1 MKIAVT
7 GGSGFIGGQIA
18 SELAKSHEVVSID
31 IAPPNKAE
39 GFSFHRADLSSY
51 ETTQRVLKNVDV
63 VYHVA
68 GAVLEQVRIDP
79 FGASGTNVEITRNV
93 VEASYRNGVKKILF
107 ASTFYV
113 YDGIDPNMTVNEAT
127 PLSTIGMELFGATK
141 VFGETLLKEYS
152 KKYGMK
158 YVILRFGSA
167 YGPGG
172 QGSNVIKAFLDSA
185 KAGKTIDVWGPG
197 NRRNQYTYV
206 KDLAKGCV
214 LSLSRENEIY
224 NLISPEET
232 TIRELTETISKKVP
246 TKVQFD
252 LGKKEGASMPYMSS
266 RKAIKELGWT
276 TISVDEG
283 IDLILSHDHSEKIL
297 AA

>member
-1 MKIAVT
+1 M
-7 GGSGFIGGQIA
+7 
-18 SELAKSHEVVSID
+18 
-31 IAPPNKAE
+31 
-39 GFSFHRADLSSY
+39 
-51 ETTQRVLKNVDV
+51 LKNVDV

-266 RKAIKELGWT
+266 RKANKELGWT

>member
-7 GGSGFIGGQIA
+7 GGSGFIGGQIV
-18 SELAKSHEVVSID
+18 SELAKSHEVISVD

-51 ETTQRVLKNVDV
+51 ETTEKVLKNVDV

-68 GAVLEQVRIDP
+68 GAVLEQVRMNP
-79 FGASGTNVEITRNV
+79 FRASGTNVEITRNV
-93 VEASYRNGVKKILF
+93 VEASYKNGVKKILF

-276 TISVDEG
+276 TICVDEG
-283 IDLILSHDHSEKIL
+283 IDLILSHDYGEKLL